1 MPVSKCG
8 PGASSGPGPYMIV
21 RPRRVVARTRAHCSH
36 ARRREDAELVRSV
49 RAHGGGGGVRSITS
63 IERAGRL
70 VAAPRPIPR
79 SLSSEAAGV
88 CQACVRHSLRC
99 GLSVRDGRD
108 RQTERVR
115 ERGVIFWQDVRTDG
129 RRREAIG
136 WVGVVG
142 GDAAGEGGETH
153 SNLSREP
160 TAAVRATDEAA
171 EAADDQTPFPDERR
185 KSEGVINV

>member
-1 MPVSKCG
+1 MPVSRCG

-108 RQTERVR
+108 RRTERVR

-129 RRREAIG
+129 GGKRSGG
-136 WVGVVG
+136 WVLL
-142 GDAAGEGGETH
+142 GETQQEKEEEEEKH
-153 SNLSREP
+153 TQILVASQQQQSKRRTRRSDTLPRR
-160 TAAVRATDEAA
+160 TAE
-171 EAADDQTPFPDERR
+171 
-185 KSEGVINV
+185 K